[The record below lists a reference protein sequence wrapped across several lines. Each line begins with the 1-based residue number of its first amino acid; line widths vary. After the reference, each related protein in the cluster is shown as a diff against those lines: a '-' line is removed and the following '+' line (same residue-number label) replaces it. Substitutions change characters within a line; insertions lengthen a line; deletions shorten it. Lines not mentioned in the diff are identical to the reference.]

1 MVSSQGSGVDSGSA
15 ALGDS
20 VALALV
26 VDLRADARRLAL
38 LGIDRHDVGEVD
50 RPLLLD
56 HAADGLGPL
65 GVADLLRALVAL
77 DDVQPLHVDLL
88 LLGVDAKYA
97 AGLAAVLAADDDHRV
112 VAPDAGHLYSTSGA
126 SETIFMKLRSRNSR
140 ATGPKMRVPRG
151 LLPAEMMTAAL
162 SSKRMWLPSG
172 RAYSLA
178 TRTITAVTTSPFFTA
193 PLGCAS
199 LTDALMMSPTPPYCW
214 PEPPI
219 TRIHMISLAPVLS
232 ATLSRV
238 CT

>member
-26 VDLRADARRLAL
+26 VDLRADARRRVL

-56 HAADGLGPL
+56 HAADGLGAL

-88 LLGVDAKYA
+88 LLGVDAKHA

-151 LLPAEMMTAAL
+151 LFCASISTAAF
-162 SSKRMWLPSG
+162 SSNAMYVPSS
-172 RAYSLA
+172 RPNSLRV
-178 TRTITAVTTSPFFTA
+178 RTTTAVTTSPF
-193 PLGCAS
+193 
-199 LTDALMMSPTPPYCW
+199 LTDPCGLACLTVATMVSPMP
-214 PEPPI
+214 
-219 TRIHMISLAPVLS
+219 A
-232 ATLSRV
+232 
-238 CT
+238 